1 MATEISARPR
11 QYWDN
16 HASRFKNKSLADAYG
31 LRPPYPEETYDIL
44 RDLLGESSGR
54 VLDAGCG
61 PGKIARLLVDY
72 TEGVD
77 AIDFSQE
84 MIRVGKSL
92 RNGDHPRL
100 RWIHGRVEDVE
111 WNPPYSLVT
120 AGASI
125 HWMEWSVVF
134 PRFKNAMSDG
144 GRVVIIDGDRPLESP
159 WREAELQLIRKYSTN
174 RHYEDIDLIQE
185 LRNRDHFLPLGDKL
199 TSPVRFSQSIRDYV
213 GSFHSR
219 GSMSVEHMGA
229 DNAAAFDAR
238 LSSILLEYADEAGI
252 LSFDLQTRVAWG
264 RPRA

>member
-11 QYWDN
+11 QYWEN

-44 RDLLGESSGR
+44 RGLLGESSGR

-92 RNGDHPRL
+92 R
-100 RWIHGRVEDVE
+100 
-111 WNPPYSLVT
+111 S
-120 AGASI
+120 
-125 HWMEWSVVF
+125 
-134 PRFKNAMSDG
+134 
-144 GRVVIIDGDRPLESP
+144 
-159 WREAELQLIRKYSTN
+159 
-174 RHYEDIDLIQE
+174 
-185 LRNRDHFLPLGDKL
+185 RDHFLPLGDKL

-219 GSMSVEHMGA
+219 ESLSVEHMGA

-252 LSFDLQTRVAWG
+252 LSFDLQTRVSWG